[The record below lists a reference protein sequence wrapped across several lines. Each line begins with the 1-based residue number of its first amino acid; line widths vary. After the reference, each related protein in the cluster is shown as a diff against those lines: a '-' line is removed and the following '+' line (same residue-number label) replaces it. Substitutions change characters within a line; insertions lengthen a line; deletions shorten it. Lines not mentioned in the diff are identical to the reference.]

1 MRGSEGVLDRAGSE
15 GEKDMATQLE
25 ASYPLCGNAEM
36 NELNTD

>member
-36 NELNTD
+36 NELNTG